1 MNKLRVTKN
10 ILGSIL
16 LVIVGVMIGMLISN
30 HMQSVKANTTTTK
43 PTAAIQQEQNNQPVR
58 LVKVLTEST
67 DEIKLDEGKE
77 IYKEYSNGAWTLEN
91 DYTHKYELGI
101 PQLGDWTYELNS
113 RKDFDHITQTYF
125 DNINLQF

>member
-1 MNKLRVTKN
+1 MNKLRLTKN
-10 ILGSIL
+10 ILIGAL
-16 LVIVGVMIGMLISN
+16 LIVVGIIAGMLINN
-30 HMQSVKANTTTTK
+30 HIQNVKANTK
-43 PTAAIQQEQNNQPVR
+43 PVVAVQQEQDNNQPVR

-67 DEIKLDEGKE
+67 EDIKLDPHEV
-77 IYKEYSNGAWTLEN
+77 YKEYSNGAWTLEN

-101 PQLGDWTYELNS
+101 PELEDWTYELNS

>member
-1 MNKLRVTKN
+1 MNKLRLTKN
-10 ILGSIL
+10 ILQGIL
-16 LVIVGVMIGMLISN
+16 LIVIGVIIGMLISN
-30 HMQSVKANTTTTK
+30 HVIKANTK
-43 PTAAIQQEQNNQPVR
+43 PVVAVQQEQNNNQPVR

-67 DEIKLDEGKE
+67 EDIKLDPHEV
-77 IYKEYSNGAWTLEN
+77 YKEYSNGSWTLEN

-101 PQLGDWTYELNS
+101 PELEDWTYELNS

>member
-1 MNKLRVTKN
+1 MNKLRLTKN
-10 ILGSIL
+10 ILIGAL
-16 LVIVGVMIGMLISN
+16 LIVVGIIAGMLISN
-30 HMQSVKANTTTTK
+30 HMQSVKANTK
-43 PTAAIQQEQNNQPVR
+43 PTVATQKEQSNNKPVR

-67 DEIKLDEGKE
+67 EDIKLDPHEV
-77 IYKEYSNGAWTLEN
+77 YKEYSNGSWTLEN

-101 PQLGDWTYELNS
+101 PELEDWTYELNS

>member
-1 MNKLRVTKN
+1 MNKLKLTRN
-10 ILGSIL
+10 ILTSAL
-16 LVIVGVMIGMLISN
+16 LIVIGVIIGMLISN
-30 HMQSVKANTTTTK
+30 HMHVKANTK
-43 PTAAIQQEQNNQPVR
+43 PVAAVQQEQSNNQSVK

-67 DEIKLDEGKE
+67 EDIKLDPHEV
-77 IYKEYSNGAWTLEN
+77 YKEYSNGSWTLEN

-101 PQLGDWTYELNS
+101 PELEDWTYELNN

>member
-1 MNKLRVTKN
+1 MNKLKLTKN
-10 ILGSIL
+10 ILQGIL
-16 LVIVGVMIGMLISN
+16 LIIVGVIIGMLISN
-30 HMQSVKANTTTTK
+30 HNMHVKANTK
-43 PTAAIQQEQNNQPVR
+43 PTVAIQQEQNNNQPVR

-67 DEIKLDEGKE
+67 EDIKLDPHEV
-77 IYKEYSNGAWTLEN
+77 YKEYSNGAWTLEN

-101 PQLGDWTYELNS
+101 PELEDWTYELNS

>member
-16 LVIVGVMIGMLISN
+16 LVMVGVMIGMLISN

-43 PTAAIQQEQNNQPVR
+43 PTATIQQEQNNNQPVR
-58 LVKVLTEST
+58 LIKVLTEST
-67 DEIKLDEGKE
+67 EDIKLDKNEV
-77 IYKEYSNGAWTLEN
+77 YKEYSNGAWTLEN

-101 PQLGDWTYELNS
+101 SELEDWTYELNS

>member
-1 MNKLRVTKN
+1 MNKLRLTKN
-10 ILGSIL
+10 ILQGIL
-16 LVIVGVMIGMLISN
+16 LIIIGIIIGILISN
-30 HMQSVKANTTTTK
+30 HIQNVKANTK
-43 PTAAIQQEQNNQPVR
+43 PTVAVQQEQSNNQPVR

-67 DEIKLDEGKE
+67 EDIKLDPHEV
-77 IYKEYSNGAWTLEN
+77 YKEYSNGAWTLEN

-101 PQLGDWTYELNS
+101 PELEDWTYELNS

>member
-1 MNKLRVTKN
+1 MNKLRLTKN
-10 ILGSIL
+10 ILQGIL
-16 LVIVGVMIGMLISN
+16 LIIVGVIVGMLISN
-30 HMQSVKANTTTTK
+30 HMHVKANTK
-43 PTAAIQQEQNNQPVR
+43 PTVAIQQEQSNNQPVR

-67 DEIKLDEGKE
+67 EDIKLDPHEV
-77 IYKEYSNGAWTLEN
+77 YKEYSNGSWTLEN

>member
-1 MNKLRVTKN
+1 MNKLRLTRN
-10 ILGSIL
+10 ILTSAL
-16 LVIVGVMIGMLISN
+16 LIVIGVIIGMLISN
-30 HMQSVKANTTTTK
+30 HMKSVKANTK
-43 PTAAIQQEQNNQPVR
+43 PVATVQQEQNNNQSVR

-67 DEIKLDEGKE
+67 EDIKLDPHEV
-77 IYKEYSNGAWTLEN
+77 YKEYSNGSWTLEN

-101 PQLGDWTYELNS
+101 PELEDWTYELNS

>member
-1 MNKLRVTKN
+1 MNKLKLTRN
-10 ILGSIL
+10 ILTGAL
-16 LVIVGVMIGMLISN
+16 LIIVGIIIGMLISN
-30 HMQSVKANTTTTK
+30 HVIKANTK
-43 PTAAIQQEQNNQPVR
+43 PVAAVQQEQSNNQPVR

-67 DEIKLDEGKE
+67 EDIKLDPHEV
-77 IYKEYSNGAWTLEN
+77 YKEYSNGSWTLEN

-101 PQLGDWTYELNS
+101 PELEDWTYELNS

>member
-1 MNKLRVTKN
+1 MNKLKLTRN
-10 ILGSIL
+10 ILTSAL
-16 LVIVGVMIGMLISN
+16 LIIIGIIIGILISN
-30 HMQSVKANTTTTK
+30 HMHVKANTK
-43 PTAAIQQEQNNQPVR
+43 PTVAIQQEQSNNQPVR

-67 DEIKLDEGKE
+67 EDIKLDPHEV
-77 IYKEYSNGAWTLEN
+77 YKEYSNGAWTLEN

-101 PQLGDWTYELNS
+101 PELEDWTYELNS

>member
-1 MNKLRVTKN
+1 MNRLKLTKK

-16 LVIVGVMIGMLISN
+16 LIIVGIIIGILISN
-30 HMQSVKANTTTTK
+30 HTQSVKVNTK
-43 PTAAIQQEQNNQPVR
+43 PTVAIQQEQSNNQPVR

-67 DEIKLDEGKE
+67 EDIKLDPHEV
-77 IYKEYSNGAWTLEN
+77 YKEYSNGAWTLEN

-101 PQLGDWTYELNS
+101 PELEDWTYELNS
-113 RKDFDHITQTYF
+113 RKDFDYITQTYF

>member
-1 MNKLRVTKN
+1 MNKLRLTKN
-10 ILGSIL
+10 ILIGAL
-16 LVIVGVMIGMLISN
+16 LIVVGIIAGMLISN
-30 HMQSVKANTTTTK
+30 HIQSVKANTK
-43 PTAAIQQEQNNQPVR
+43 PVVAVQQEQDNNQPVR

-67 DEIKLDEGKE
+67 EDIKLDPHEV
-77 IYKEYSNGAWTLEN
+77 YKEYSNGAWTLEN

-101 PQLGDWTYELNS
+101 PELEDWTYKLNN

>member
-1 MNKLRVTKN
+1 MNKLRLTRN
-10 ILGSIL
+10 ILTGTL
-16 LVIVGVMIGMLISN
+16 LIIVGVIAGMLISN
-30 HMQSVKANTTTTK
+30 HMQNVKANIK
-43 PTAAIQQEQNNQPVR
+43 PTVAVQQEQSNNQPVR

-67 DEIKLDEGKE
+67 EDIKLDSHEV
-77 IYKEYSNGAWTLEN
+77 YKEYSNGAWTLEN

-101 PQLGDWTYELNS
+101 PELEDWTYELNS

>member
-1 MNKLRVTKN
+1 MNKLKLTRN
-10 ILGSIL
+10 ILTGIL
-16 LVIVGVMIGMLISN
+16 LIVIGIIIGMLISN
-30 HMQSVKANTTTTK
+30 HMHVKANTK
-43 PTAAIQQEQNNQPVR
+43 PTVAIQQEQSNNQPVR

-67 DEIKLDEGKE
+67 EAIKLDPHEV
-77 IYKEYSNGAWTLEN
+77 YKEYSNRSWTLEN